1 MDGAPAVG
9 SGSKRPDPLLLA
21 LDTATRRASVALCR
35 GATLLA
41 EGAREVTTHSE
52 GLMPLIDEILTR
64 AAVAPRELDAL
75 VCGRGPGSFT
85 GLRIGMATAKGLC
98 LAADLPLVCVSSLLP
113 LALAVREA
121 RGGEPLV
128 LTLLDARRGE
138 VYGARYRGAVLE
150 GEERVLPPGEVAL
163 LAAGD
168 EPLLLAGDGA
178 LAHRDALLEALGPL
192 AALAPEGCH
201 QIEARHLCP
210 EGVRR
215 LAAGQTD
222 DLGRAVP
229 VYIRPSDAK
238 LPAIPQDRRMDD
250 LLPLELA
257 RESRLRLDRD
267 GRWWHEGTLVQHQRL
282 AAALHRWLDRLDD
295 GRYVVRLDE
304 ARYAYVE
311 VEDAPYL
318 VRTLDLS
325 GEEQV
330 RLTLSD
336 GSEETLAPATLAVGG
351 DDALYCRVKGG
362 RFEAR
367 FSRAAHNTLA
377 QQVEEDG
384 ESGFALRLGSRLWP
398 VGRRP

>member
-1 MDGAPAVG
+1 MG
-9 SGSKRPDPLLLA
+9 SGPHPLLLA

-35 GATLLA
+35 GASLLA

-52 GLMPLIDEILTR
+52 GLMPLIDEVLTR
-64 AAVAPRELDAL
+64 AGVAPRELDAL

-138 VYGARYRGAVLE
+138 VFGARYRGAALE
-150 GEERVLPPGEVAL
+150 GEEGVFPPGEVIR
-163 LAAGD
+163 LAPGD
-168 EPLLLAGDGA
+168 APLLLAGDGA
-178 LAHRDALLEALGPL
+178 LAHHEALLEALGPR

-201 QIEARHLCP
+201 EIEARHLCP
-210 EGVRR
+210 EGARR

-222 DLGRAVP
+222 ELGGAVP
-229 VYIRPSDAK
+229 LYIRPSDAK
-238 LPAIPQDRRMDD
+238 LPAIPQDRRPDD
-250 LLPLELA
+250 LLPLEIA

-267 GRWWHEGTLVQHQRL
+267 GRWWHEGTLVQHERL

-295 GRYVVRLDE
+295 GRLVVRLDE
-304 ARYAYVE
+304 ARHAYVE

-318 VRTLDLS
+318 VRTLDPTD
-325 GEEQV
+325 GERA

-336 GSEETLAPATLAVGG
+336 GSEKALDPATLAVGA

-367 FSRAAHNTLA
+367 FSRGAHNTLA
-377 QQVEEDG
+377 RQVEEDG
-384 ESGFALRLGSRLWP
+384 GSGFALRLGGRLWP
-398 VGRRP
+398 VGRRS